1 MTKID
6 PKTIIQQENAKQFI
20 TDYWTTRAVQFKKLR
35 QEELRSEKMQ
45 QWQDEICRRLPSQKP
60 LKILDI
66 GCGAFEALPCHSQ
79 KVLGHR
85 TNSFNQCFL
94 NNSVGVLAALHPCCR
109 CGSLP
114 GPA

>member
-6 PKTIIQQENAKQFI
+6 PKTIIHQENAKQFI

-94 NNSVGVLAALHPCCR
+94 NWKKVCKQHLLC
-109 CGSLP
+109 
-114 GPA
+114 